1 MGAQT
6 LRLEVSVDVD
16 WNIQDY
22 QAKVG
27 ADKCSCIQEWRSIIS
42 MERLWIDGLSN
53 VQVSEQTYISDIPSE
68 PTNFYT
74 KR

>member
-1 MGAQT
+1 MSMGAQT

-42 MERLWIDGLSN
+42 MERPLD
-53 VQVSEQTYISDIPSE
+53 
-68 PTNFYT
+68 
-74 KR
+74 